1 MLNENLNPDA
11 IKFKDIT
18 FRNVDEFIIDL
29 KNIFSQ
35 ITNCYHNFITNKAL
49 YTDRAKLQQENKPL
63 IEKVH
68 QLQKDL
74 KERLDFITDPNQVSE
89 STVGDKRSKLI
100 QLKTL
105 NNSLDLTKD
114 LERNMKTLLGFFNAR
129 ILDSS
134 LSITSKIIS
143 RKNNN

>member
-1 MLNENLNPDA
+1 MLNDNLSPDT
-11 IKFKDIT
+11 INFKDIA

-35 ITNCYHNFITNKAL
+35 IKNCYHNFITNKAL
-49 YTDRAKLQQENKPL
+49 YADRAKLQQENKPL

-74 KERLDFITDPNQVSE
+74 QERLDFITDPSQVGE
-89 STVGDKRSKLI
+89 STVGNKRSKLI

-105 NNSLDLTKD
+105 NSYLDLTKD
-114 LERNMKTLLGFFNAR
+114 LEKNMKILLDFFNTR
-129 ILDSS
+129 ILDSGI
-134 LSITSKIIS
+134 SITSKIIS